1 MASGAVPARLVGADG
16 GAGRAALDAGEAG
29 AMSDD
34 LLQSLHV
41 GQPISSEG
49 VSLLVALLPRLCEK
63 LDAVAQ
69 QGDRLERVEDG
80 QKEIKDK
87 IDKSAEAHQKLQERY
102 LEQSHK
108 HELEIQAIQLRLKNY
123 EDTVKKVEDLEKKLF
138 AYALLAAAVGT
149 VAGALFA
156 GLPAWLERHPQ
167 KDSGLIIPPTLARP
181 RG

>member
-1 MASGAVPARLVGADG
+1 MGADG
-16 GAGRAALDAGEAG
+16 GASCAALDAGEVG
-29 AMSDD
+29 AVSDD

-69 QGDRLERVEDG
+69 QGDRLKRVEEG
-80 QKEIKDK
+80 QGEIKEK
-87 IDKSAEAHQKLQERY
+87 IDKSTEAHQELQTQY
-102 LEQSHK
+102 LKQSHK
-108 HELEIQAIQLRLKNY
+108 HELEIQGIQLRLKNY
-123 EDTVKKVEDLEKKLF
+123 ETTVEKVEDLDKKVF
-138 AYALLAAAVGT
+138 AYALLAA
-149 VAGALFA
+149 VAGAVVGAMFT

-167 KDSGLIIPPTLARP
+167 KDSGLIIPPAQVRW

>member
-1 MASGAVPARLVGADG
+1 
-16 GAGRAALDAGEAG
+16 
-29 AMSDD
+29 MSEH
-34 LLQSLHV
+34 LLQGIQGAQS
-41 GQPISSEG
+41 ISSEG

-69 QGDRLERVEDG
+69 QGDRLKRVEDG
-80 QKEIKDK
+80 QEEIKQK
-87 IDKSAEAHQKLQERY
+87 IDKSAEAHQALQAQY
-102 LEQSHK
+102 LKQSYN
-108 HELEIQAIQLRLKNY
+108 HELGIQGVQLRLKNY
-123 EDTVKKVEDLEKKLF
+123 ETTVGKVEELEKKLF

-167 KDSGLIIPPTLARP
+167 KDSGFIMPPALARW

>member
-1 MASGAVPARLVGADG
+1 
-16 GAGRAALDAGEAG
+16 
-29 AMSDD
+29 MSED
-34 LLQSLHV
+34 LLQTLHA

-69 QGDRLERVEDG
+69 QGDRLKRVEEG
-80 QKEIKDK
+80 QGEIKEK
-87 IDKSAEAHQKLQERY
+87 IDKSSEAHQELQTQY
-102 LEQSHK
+102 LKQSHK

-138 AYALLAAAVGT
+138 AYALLAATVGT

-167 KDSGLIIPPTLARP
+167 KDSGLIIPPALVRP

>member
-1 MASGAVPARLVGADG
+1 MGADG
-16 GAGRAALDAGEAG
+16 GASCAALDAGEVG
-29 AMSDD
+29 AVSDD
-34 LLQSLHV
+34 LLQSLKV
-41 GQPISSEG
+41 TQPISSEG

-149 VAGALFA
+149 VAGTLFT
-156 GLPAWLERHPQ
+156 GMPAWLERYPG
-167 KDSGLIIPPTLARP
+167 KDSRLIMPPALVRW